1 MSKSIIQ
8 LVDELPTGGITV
20 SALRS
25 LDFVAPGEWHNLVG
39 FKNTVMA
46 VTGEDDPGLI
56 QDISERALWLYNDQS
71 QGYQRAIWLFQTID
85 SADAAI
91 GAAALANKIGEK
103 ISFLGFLNQLTPKA
117 DTVQTIDLCLKV
129 VVELVA
135 FCQIN
140 GIPGDSIGDFLASLA
155 NYGGESMIRM
165 AGLVCFDGL
174 IPLGPDFIQKAS
186 SNLAGLSPSSLEQN
200 DTFKKISTLIPG
212 DSSAGKLNFIGQ
224 TFGSVQGW
232 MGNLVSSRGLNPQ
245 NVVSRLQSFVE
256 IADDKLDY
264 LAAFLDMATN
274 YYEHT
279 GTQTVAR
286 CLIER
291 AMAEI

>member
-56 QDISERALWLYNDQS
+56 QDISERALWLYNDQD

-140 GIPGDSIGDFLASLA
+140 GIPGDSIGDFLGSLA
-155 NYGGESMIRM
+155 NYGKESMIRM

-212 DSSAGKLNFIGQ
+212 GSSAGKLDFIGQ

-245 NVVSRLQSFVE
+245 NVVSNLQSFVE

-286 CLIER
+286 CL
-291 AMAEI
+291 

>member
-1 MSKSIIQ
+1 MSKSIVQ
-8 LVDELPTGGITV
+8 LVDELPTSGITV

-25 LDFVAPGEWHNLVG
+25 LDFVAPGEWQNLVG
-39 FKNTVMA
+39 FQNTVKA

-56 QDISERALWLYNDQS
+56 QQISQRALWLYNDQAE
-71 QGYQRAIWLFQTID
+71 GYQRAVWLFQTID

-103 ISFLGFLNQLTPKA
+103 VSFLGFLNQLTPKA
-117 DTVQTIDLCLKV
+117 DTVQSIDLCLKV

-140 GIPGDSIGDFLASLA
+140 GIPGDSIGDFIQSLA
-155 NYGGESMIRM
+155 NYSKESAIRM

-186 SNLAGLSPSSLEQN
+186 STLAGLSPSSLEQN
-200 DTFKKISTLIPG
+200 DTFKKIGSLIPG
-212 DSSAGKLNFIGQ
+212 GNSAGKLDFIGQ

-245 NVVSRLQSFVE
+245 GVVSNLQNFVE

-279 GTQTVAR
+279 GIQTVAR

>member
-8 LVDELPTGGITV
+8 LVDELPTGGITI
-20 SALRS
+20 SALNA
-25 LDFVAPGEWHNLVG
+25 LDFIAPGEWHNLVG
-39 FKNTVMA
+39 FQNTVRQ

-71 QGYQRAIWLFQTID
+71 EGYQRAIWLFQTID
-85 SADAAI
+85 SADSAI
-91 GAAALANKIGEK
+91 GAAALANKVGEK
-103 ISFLGFLNQLTPKA
+103 IAFLGFLNQLTPKA

-140 GIPGDSIGDFLASLA
+140 GIPGDSIGDFIGALAG
-155 NYGGESMIRM
+155 YGKESMIRM
-165 AGLVCFDGL
+165 AALVCFDGL
-174 IPLGPDFIQKAS
+174 IPLGPDFIQAATS
-186 SNLAGLSPSSLEQN
+186 TLAGLSPSSLEQN
-200 DTFKKISTLIPG
+200 DTFKKVSTLIPG
-212 DSSAGKLNFIGQ
+212 GTSAGKLDFIGQ

-232 MGNLVSSRGLNPQ
+232 MGNLVQSKGLNPQ
-245 NVVSRLQSFVE
+245 KVVSNLQGFVE

-264 LAAFLDMATN
+264 LGAFLDMATN

-279 GTQTVAR
+279 GIQTVAR
-286 CLIER
+286 RLIER
-291 AMAEI
+291 AFAEI